1 MFNLKSSLARGAA
14 SIVLLS
20 GISISAVPA
29 AAAQETQVAIAFDVP
44 SGALGAAL
52 ARMGRQA
59 GTMISTDADIVR
71 GKHTAGIKGRFPIGQ
86 ALEMLLTGTEL
97 SAQPDGRGGY
107 RLVSR
112 ISQDAPREPVQDSI
126 IVTARIDNAVSVGKS
141 DAVLLET
148 PQSVSVVDAS
158 FIETMNTKTIS
169 ESLGYTPGLATQPA
183 SFARSADNVYLR
195 GFPVNTADG
204 SILLDGLKPQAST
217 YGGGIEPYS
226 LERLEVMRGANSVLY
241 GQLGPGGIINAV
253 SKRPSFTRFAEVRAQ
268 YGSFERKEL
277 AADFTGPLND
287 SIAVRLTGLI
297 RDSNTD
303 IDYIKDDKRFIA
315 PALTWRIGEDTEL
328 TLLGSYQ
335 EIRMDFAAP
344 LSVQLVT
351 GQGLP
356 LGPIPRDRFVGEPDF
371 DRYDADQWT
380 AGYRF
385 SHRFSDALRFESAL
399 RYYEGTP
406 AWDYLQVGAV
416 TAAGSLARTVS
427 YRREKTTALSTD
439 NRLAFDIDTGA
450 VRHEL
455 MAGLDV
461 YLPTYR
467 NDRFQN
473 GSVTPINIYEPVYG
487 AVPVVDMRQSRNR
500 GADVRSRQIGLYFQD
515 QMRLGEWIVVLGGRQ
530 DWSRNRTRLRATEV
544 DTEQKDDAFT
554 WRAGLV
560 HAGDN
565 GLAPYASYARS
576 FAPQIGTTFEGARFV
591 PSRGEQ
597 IEAGIRY
604 QKPGSKLLLSAAA
617 YQLTQTNLL
626 TPDTRAEASGFSV
639 QTGEIR
645 VRGIE
650 AEAQAEVLQD
660 LNLLLAYAWFDA
672 EITRSNTPG
681 EQGQRPTFV
690 PRQTL
695 SAFADYRLDRLG
707 LADVKLGAGVR
718 YIGHSNIIGATFDN
732 AAYALVDAIAEWS
745 PGPWRFAFNAR
756 NLFDRKYT
764 SCLSSGV
771 NACRYGD
778 PQTFTGTVGYRF

>member
-1 MFNLKSSLARGAA
+1 MLAAPA
-14 SIVLLS
+14 S
-20 GISISAVPA
+20 AQA
-29 AAAQETQVAIAFDVP
+29 RAAAQDFDIP
-44 SGALGAAL
+44 AGSLGAAL
-52 ARMGRQA
+52 ARLGRQA
-59 GTMISTDADIVR
+59 GTMIAVDASLVR
-71 GKHTAGIKGRFPIGQ
+71 GQRTAGIKGRYTVAE
-86 ALEMLLTGTEL
+86 ALDRLLADSGL
-97 SAQPDGRGGY
+97 VAQPDGRGGY
-107 RLVSR
+107 RLAGPS
-112 ISQDAPREPVQDSI
+112 SQAEAAEPPVDASI
-126 IVTARIDNAVSVGKS
+126 IVTARVNNRVTVGKS
-141 DAVLLET
+141 DAVLIET
-148 PQSVSVVDAS
+148 PQSVSVVDS
-158 FIETMNTKTIS
+158 TFIQTINTKTIS

-204 SILLDGLKPQAST
+204 SILLDGLKPQAAT

-226 LERLEVMRGANSVLY
+226 LERLEVLRGATSVLY
-241 GQLGPGGIINAV
+241 GQLGPGGVINAV
-253 SKRPSFTRFAEVRAQ
+253 SKRPSFTPSGEIRAQ

-277 AADFTGPLND
+277 AADYTGPLSD
-287 SIAVRLTGLI
+287 SVAVRLTGLI

-315 PALTWRIGEDTEL
+315 PALTWKPGADTEL

-335 EIRMDFAAP
+335 EIRMNFAAP

-356 LGPIPRDRFVGEPDF
+356 NGPIPRDRFVGEPDF

-385 SHRFSDALRFESAL
+385 THRFAGGLRIDSAL
-399 RYYEGTP
+399 RYYRGKL

-416 TAAGSLARTVS
+416 TAAGDLARTIS

-439 NRLAFDIDTGA
+439 NRLSYSLGTGA
-450 VRHEL
+450 IEHDL
-455 MAGLDV
+455 MVGVDV

-473 GSVTPINIYEPVYG
+473 GTVTPINIYNPVYG
-487 AVPVVDMRQSRNR
+487 AVPVVDDRQSRNR
-500 GADVRSRQIGLYFQD
+500 GADVRSRQIGIYFQD
-515 QMRLGEWIVVLGGRQ
+515 QMRIADQWILVLGGRQ
-530 DWSRNRTRLRATEV
+530 DWSRNRTKLRATGV
-544 DTEQKDDAFT
+544 DSQQKDDAFT

-560 HAGDN
+560 HSGDN

-576 FAPQIGTTFEGARFV
+576 FAPQIGTTFEGERFV

-597 IEAGIRY
+597 FEAGIRY

-617 YQLTQTNLL
+617 YQLTQTNVL
-626 TPDTRAEASGFSV
+626 TPDTRPQATGFSV
-639 QTGEIR
+639 QTGEVR

-650 AEAQAEVLQD
+650 AEAQAELVD
-660 LNLLLAYAWFDA
+660 NLSVLLAYAWFDA
-672 EITRSNTPG
+672 KITKSNTPG
-681 EQGQRPTFV
+681 EQGQRPTFT

-695 SAFADYRLDRLG
+695 SLFADYRLEAVG
-707 LADVKLGAGVR
+707 LPDVKLGAGAR
-718 YIGHSNIIGATFDN
+718 YIGKSNIVGATFDN
-732 AAYALVDAIAEWS
+732 KAYTLVDAIVEWT
-745 PGPWRFAFNAR
+745 PGPWRLAFNAR
-756 NLFDRKYT
+756 NLFDKKYT

-778 PQTFTGTVGYRF
+778 PQMFTGTIGYRF

>member
-1 MFNLKSSLARGAA
+1 MRGAA
-14 SIVLLS
+14 SIVALS
-20 GISISAVPA
+20 ALSVSTAPA
-29 AAAQETQVAIAFDVP
+29 AAAQEVEATIDFAVP

-52 ARMGRQA
+52 ARLGRQA
-59 GTMISTDADIVR
+59 GKMISVEADLVR
-71 GKHTAGIKGRFPIGQ
+71 GKRIAGIKGRLAVRR
-86 ALEMLLTGTEL
+86 ALETLLTGTGL
-97 SAQPDGRGGY
+97 SAQADGRGGY
-107 RLVSR
+107 RIVSR
-112 ISQDAPREPVQDSI
+112 ISQEDPRDPAQDSI
-126 IVTARIDNAVSVGKS
+126 IVTARIDNPVSVGKS

-226 LERLEVMRGANSVLY
+226 LERLEVLRGANSVLY

-253 SKRPSFTRFAEVRAQ
+253 SKRPSFTRFGEVRVQ
-268 YGSFERKEL
+268 YGSFVRKEL
-277 AADFTGPLND
+277 AADFTSPLTD
-287 SIAVRLTGLI
+287 TFAIRLTGLI

-315 PALTWRIGEDTEL
+315 PALTWRIDDSTEL

-335 EIRMDFAAP
+335 EIRMNFAAP

-356 LGPIPRDRFVGEPDF
+356 LGAIARDRFVGEPDF
-371 DRYDADQWT
+371 DRYDAHQWN

-385 SHRFSDALRFESAL
+385 SHRFSDTLRFESAL
-399 RYYEGTP
+399 RYYEGKL

-416 TAAGSLARTVS
+416 SATGNLARTVS

-439 NRLAFDIDTGA
+439 NRLAFDLDTGS

-455 MAGLDV
+455 MVGLDV

-473 GSVTPINIYEPVYG
+473 GSITPINIYEPVYG
-487 AVPVVDMRQSRNR
+487 AVPNVDTRQSRNR
-500 GADVRSRQIGLYFQD
+500 GADVRSCQIGAYFQD
-515 QMRLGEWIVVLGGRQ
+515 QMRMGEWIVVLGGRQ
-530 DWSRNRTRLRATEV
+530 DWSRNRTRLRATQV

-554 WRAGLV
+554 RRAGLV

-576 FAPQIGTTFEGARFV
+576 FAPQIGTTFEGDRFV

-604 QKPGSKLLLSAAA
+604 QKPGSKLLMSAAA
-617 YQLTQTNLL
+617 YQLTQTNVL
-626 TPDTRAEASGFSV
+626 TPDTRAGASGFSV

-650 AEAQAEVLQD
+650 AEAQAEVLQN

-672 EITRSNTPG
+672 EITRSNTLG
-681 EQGQRPTFV
+681 ENGQRPTFV
-690 PRQTL
+690 PRQTF
-695 SAFADYRLDRLG
+695 SAFADYRLEALG
-707 LADVKLGAGVR
+707 LADVKAGVGIR
-718 YIGHSNIIGATFDN
+718 YIGHSNIVGATFDN
-732 AAYALVDAIAEWS
+732 ASYALVDAIVEWS

-756 NLFDRKYT
+756 NLFDKKYT

-778 PQTFTGTVGYRF
+778 PQIFTGTVGYRF